1 MHRHLLLA
9 PFLLAPL
16 TVPALTAP
24 EPAVA
29 QSSDCRCVDPTGK
42 EVLNCLCQPTPAV
55 PIRSWDLILAEVD
68 RPRLGVTLADDP
80 AGAMVTGVT
89 EDSPAARAG
98 LEEGDIITAIDGR
111 SLLSALDE
119 KPLFL
124 EDPFNL
130 NPVER
135 LVALARDWEAGEPVV
150 VTYLRDGEERRVT
163 AEPEAVATEE
173 QKERLERALARSGR
187 ELALRS
193 LMLPSSEMDPL
204 SDRVR
209 DASSTPMRELTQL
222 ADGLSFRYMGGSDF
236 GIELTE
242 MHDGLASYFGTDE
255 GMLVLEADNEE
266 LGLRDGDVILRIGDR
281 EATSSSRV
289 RRILRSYGDDEE
301 VRMTIMREGREIEVI
316 GRIGDG

>member
-42 EVLNCLCQPTPAV
+42 EVLNCFCLPTPAV
-55 PIRSWDLILAEVD
+55 PSRSWDLILAEVD

-80 AGAMVTGVT
+80 AGAMVTGLT

-163 AEPEAVATEE
+163 AEPEVMATEGLE
-173 QKERLERALARSGR
+173 EHLERTRAPYGMEPILNLYGR
-187 ELALRS
+187 E
-193 LMLPSSEMDPL
+193 PV
-204 SDRVR
+204 VR
-209 DASSTPMRELTQL
+209 DNSSTPMRELPMIG
-222 ADGLSFRYMGGSDF
+222 DGSWVRYMGGSDF

>member
-16 TVPALTAP
+16 TVPTLTAP

-42 EVLNCLCQPTPAV
+42 EVLNCFCLPTPAV

-111 SLLSALDE
+111 SLLSALE
-119 KPLFL
+119 EEPLPL
-124 EDPFNL
+124 EDPF

-173 QKERLERALARSGR
+173 RLERALARSGR

-193 LMLPSSEMDPL
+193 LMLPSYEMDAL

-255 GMLVLEADNEE
+255 GMLVLDADNEE